1 MVVDQGG
8 MSSVMNIHYEKEE
21 LEGEL
26 YPHLKGT
33 HSDGLLFCLFD
44 SPVLKLT
51 VLLAWVTLLM
61 SVGFSGSVVLWVGA
75 YTDGTESEFDLPGSS
90 LKHSL

>member
-61 SVGFSGSVVLWVGA
+61 SVGFSGSGPGLISRFCPGGMVVGWGV
-75 YTDGTESEFDLPGSS
+75 
-90 LKHSL
+90 H

>member
-44 SPVLKLT
+44 SPVL
-51 VLLAWVTLLM
+51 
-61 SVGFSGSVVLWVGA
+61 
-75 YTDGTESEFDLPGSS
+75 
-90 LKHSL
+90 